1 MVHFNA
7 KYGTL
12 DKAIEHKDGLA
23 VLGILIETQKRDNV
37 AFRHFVT
44 QFPQVLEEGYKT
56 TLSSPIPLIDLLP
69 DNTDNFYRYNGS
81 LVISSF
87 LKPYS
92 YINKIFVFKTDDASL
107 PRNSDLDCLRHTYSR
122 FRASGE
128 TGLSF
133 TLISLKWRINCLC
146 SFLVVGSISR
156 AARQG
161 RTFAWG

>member
-81 LVISSF
+81 LVIYLLIKMF
-87 LKPYS
+87 KEFYKYS
-92 YINKIFVFKTDDASL
+92 AVDFHLDDTSL
-107 PRNSDLDCLRHTYSR
+107 PRDRCLD
-122 FRASGE
+122 
-128 TGLSF
+128 
-133 TLISLKWRINCLC
+133 SL
-146 SFLVVGSISR
+146 
-156 AARQG
+156 
-161 RTFAWG
+161 

>member
-12 DKAIEHKDGLA
+12 EKAIEHKDGLA

-44 QFPQVLEEGYKT
+44 QFPQVLEEGYRT

-81 LVISSF
+81 LVLSRLFTTMSIE
-87 LKPYS
+87 
-92 YINKIFVFKTDDASL
+92 FKL
-107 PRNSDLDCLRHTYSR
+107 NS
-122 FRASGE
+122 
-128 TGLSF
+128 
-133 TLISLKWRINCLC
+133 
-146 SFLVVGSISR
+146 
-156 AARQG
+156 
-161 RTFAWG
+161 

>member
-1 MVHFNA
+1 MNSNTYFSYVGELHMVHFNA

-44 QFPQVLEEGYKT
+44 QFPQVLQEGYKT

-81 LVISSF
+81 LVNHSIQ
-87 LKPYS
+87 
-92 YINKIFVFKTDDASL
+92 
-107 PRNSDLDCLRHTYSR
+107 
-122 FRASGE
+122 
-128 TGLSF
+128 
-133 TLISLKWRINCLC
+133 LIPS
-146 SFLVVGSISR
+146 
-156 AARQG
+156 
-161 RTFAWG
+161 